1 MLSESFRFSCG
12 YLRANME
19 YSILVYMDRRSF
31 LNIIPLLLVLL
42 LGIGQAFAVWDGFS
56 VQNAQKK
63 KIDGK
68 EYYIIDTEEKLAW
81 FAQQVNSGKVG
92 YNAKLTAN
100 LDMGHKLWTPIGAGN
115 NKNNYK
121 GVFDGDNHVIFNL
134 YINAEELIAKYKD
147 STMAQNI
154 GFIGCFSGTVRNLIL
169 EDIEVLGYGQG
180 GLGNSNN
187 LIEKP
192 ISIGTVVGWQSGNS
206 SVIEGCYAVGQ
217 ITTSGDGQAV
227 GGLVGNVGGGT
238 VRNCFS
244 GVNIDANGLAYVGG
258 IAGYTKNFGNNGVVK
273 VSSCVYAGE
282 SLVSNGDGAV
292 GAIVGHQYKGNVS
305 FSDLYYD
312 EDLFDEGIGQTTK
325 GGNTKGHTD
334 GVEDVNA
341 EEVVCSLN
349 GGTLVDGVCDKTSP
363 WSVGLNSLVL
373 NGHGADG
380 YKIVFDANGGTFAA
394 GATTVKYRT
403 SGQKITA
410 DEIGTPAFSGK
421 SFAGWSLS
429 ASATKADVDLGVAAG
444 PTTVYA
450 VWDPTF
456 EITFNVAPGAF
467 PSEGVSEKTKR
478 VAKDSAITVEGIEPL
493 PTSYCVGEVVDGECD
508 QLAYFAGWALNPNA
522 SVDSA
527 VDLNTLSVVATE
539 DMSLYAVWVAEV
551 VYTVT
556 FHAEGHGKTKVS
568 FVKVKAG
575 ETTTAPEDPT
585 ADIGYAFEGWYT
597 DAGVKFDFDT
607 TSIVESIVLHAHWS
621 LTEFS
626 IDYVLDG
633 GENDPLNPSTYTIE
647 DKDIVLLAPTK
658 DGADFDSWYYDSE
671 KTNRATQISTGTT
684 GNKTLYAGWTVKT
697 YEIKYNAGANGSG
710 LVPAEK
716 KTHDVDYT
724 LRGVSYTRK
733 GYGQDGWSLS
743 DGGEKV
749 YELGATYTENA
760 GLVLYPHWVEGLIKV
775 ERFGGVTV
783 YEYENHNE
791 VVIDGSSMEE
801 IDIPESF
808 TATSVVYERTFE
820 IGAYSTLVLPF
831 SIDVEKVDG
840 ATFYA
845 LAGVVKGDDGKWKN
859 VAVYEVETGMLEANT
874 PYIVVAKSKSL
885 TFEGSVQFESTRN
898 AEPVVV
904 KNDDGSRWV
913 FKPTYQKLVFG
924 DLDEYGRAYGFAA
937 EARDGAHIGK
947 FVKAGAK
954 AWMRPMRAYLVY
966 EPATDNS
973 TEANSAGKSASLTLS
988 DEMEVYVQE
997 KQAGTA
1003 ERTVLNARRGV
1014 VRMDRWYDLQGRKL
1028 NGKPE
1033 TRGTYYHNGKRVI
1046 VK

>member
-1 MLSESFRFSCG
+1 MKK
-12 YLRANME
+12 MK
-19 YSILVYMDRRSF
+19 ILNLV
-31 LNIIPLLLVLL
+31 PLLLFVLL
-42 LGIGQAFAVWDGFS
+42 GVGQVFAVWDGSS
-56 VQNAQKK
+56 VEAAQKR

-81 FAQQVNSGKVG
+81 FAQQVNSGNVT
-92 YNAKLTAN
+92 YNAKLAAN
-100 LDMGHKLWTPIGAGN
+100 LDMGHKLWTPIAAGN

-121 GVFDGDNHVIFNL
+121 GIFDGDNHVIFNL
-134 YINAEELIAKYKD
+134 YINAEELIAKYNDKD
-147 STMAQNI
+147 MAQNI

-169 EDIEVLGYGQG
+169 EDIEVLGYGKG
-180 GLGNSNN
+180 GLGKPDMV
-187 LIEKP
+187 IEKP
-192 ISIGTVVGWQSGNS
+192 ISIGTVVGWQSVNS
-206 SVIEGCYAVGQ
+206 SLIEGCYTTGQ

-227 GGLVGNVGGGT
+227 GGIVGNVGGGT
-238 VRNCFS
+238 VKNCFS
-244 GVNIDANGLAYVGG
+244 AVNIDANGIAYVGG
-258 IAGYTKNFGNNGVVK
+258 IAGYTKSFSNGSVS

-292 GAIVGHQYKGNVS
+292 GAVVGHQYKGKVTFDN
-305 FSDLYYD
+305 LYYD
-312 EDLFDEGIGQTTK
+312 KDMFDTGLGFTTSGGSTK
-325 GGNTKGHTD
+325 GKTE
-334 GVEDVNA
+334 GVEEVNA
-341 EEVVCSLN
+341 EKIACSLN
-349 GGTLVDGVCDKTSP
+349 GGTLVDGVCDKDSP

-410 DEIGTPAFSGK
+410 DEIGTPVFSGK

-429 ASATKADVDLGVAAG
+429 ASATEADADLGVANG

-456 EITFNVAPGAF
+456 EITFNVAPGVF
-467 PSEGVSEKTKR
+467 PSEGVSEKAKR

-493 PTSYCVGEVVDGECD
+493 PTSYCVGEIVNGECD
-508 QLAYFAGWALNPNA
+508 QLAYFAGWALTPNA
-522 SVDSA
+522 TVDNT

-539 DMSLYAVWVAEV
+539 DMTLYAVWVAEV

-575 ETTTAPEDPT
+575 ETTAAPEDPT
-585 ADIGYAFEGWYT
+585 ADIGYEFEGWYT
-597 DAGVKFDFDT
+597 DAGVKFDFDE
-607 TSIVESIVLHAHWS
+607 TSITESIVLHAHWS

-633 GENDPLNPSTYTIE
+633 GKNSALNPSLYTIE
-647 DKDIVLLAPTK
+647 SKDIVLVAPTK

-671 KTNRATQISTGTT
+671 KTNKATQISTGTT
-684 GNKTLYAGWTVKT
+684 GDKTLYAGWSVKT

-716 KTHDVDYT
+716 KIHDVAYT
-724 LRGVSYTRK
+724 LKGASYTRK
-733 GYGQDGWSLS
+733 GYGQDGWSLT
-743 DGGEKV
+743 DGGDKA
-749 YELGATYTENA
+749 YELGAAYNENA
-760 GLVLYPHWVEGLIKV
+760 GLVLYPHWVEGLVKV
-775 ERFGGVTV
+775 EKFGGVTV

-801 IDIPESF
+801 IDIPQGF
-808 TATSVVYERTFE
+808 TASSVVYERTFE

-831 SIDVEKVDG
+831 SIDVEKVSG

-845 LAGVVKGDDGKWKN
+845 LAGVVKGEDGKWKN
-859 VAVYEVETGMLEANT
+859 VAVYEMETGMLEANT
-874 PYIVVAKSKSL
+874 PYIVVAKNKSL
-885 TFEGSVQFESTRN
+885 TFDGSVQFESTRN

-904 KNDDGSRWV
+904 KNDDGSRWL

-937 EARDGAHIGK
+937 EAKDGAYIGK
-947 FVKAGAK
+947 FVKTGPK

-973 TEANSAGKSASLTLS
+973 TEVNSAGKSASLTLS
-988 DEMEVYVQE
+988 EEMEVYIQDN
-997 KQAGTA
+997 QAGMV
-1003 ERTVLNARRGV
+1003 ERAVLNARRGV
-1014 VRMDRWYDLQGRKL
+1014 VRMDHWYDLQGRRL